1 MKKVIFAASLI
12 FFCFAFVFS
21 QEKESEA
28 VRLTLND
35 CLLKALENNFDI
47 LVEAINPEISEF
59 SIRESK
65 EFFMPQLSFGFDNY
79 NRRFPTN
86 WYAQGEVIR
95 LRSNNYSIGLAQ
107 KIMTGG
113 QINLS
118 LSNEISDST
127 QKLLIVNPAYSGNL
141 SLDITQPLLK
151 GFGPKI
157 NRREIKLAQNQR
169 DISIYSLK
177 ATLIQK
183 VYEVEAAYWNLVS
196 ANESLKVNEY
206 SLENSKERLQKTK
219 EAARI
224 GIKTAV
230 DVLASETE
238 VASWENRIISARLQ
252 VERSENRLLELI
264 NFPAD
269 EAGRAKSV
277 IPVDE
282 PGVEKKEISFEEA
295 LKIAVEE
302 RPEMMRYQKMIENS
316 ALDVSYYRNQLLPQL
331 DFQLHLWYLGQSGDR
346 LVYENDDPYRG
357 NIIGKTEKSWTDAF
371 KDVFDFKYDNWF
383 VTLNL
388 SIPFQ
393 NIFSRAGLARAKME
407 KEQKQ
412 LEMEK
417 EKRSIYNDLLSGF
430 KELKNSEKRLE
441 TSSLYRQLM
450 EKKLQAEEERV
461 RLGLATSEWLFQYQR
476 DLASAKTEEIQATI
490 DYKVSVANLEKIMG
504 VNLKSKNLKFRE
516 YDF

>member
-12 FFCFAFVFS
+12 LFCLAFVFS

-28 VRLTLND
+28 IRLTLND
-35 CLLKALENNFDI
+35 CLLKALGNNFDI

-79 NRRFPTN
+79 NRNYPTN
-86 WYAQGEVIR
+86 WYAQGEVINYK
-95 LRSNNYSIGLAQ
+95 SNEYSIGLSQ
-107 KIMTGG
+107 RMITGG

-118 LSNEISDST
+118 LSNQISNST
-127 QKLLIVNPAYSGNL
+127 QKLLIVNPTYSGNL
-141 SLDITQPLLK
+141 SFEFTQPLLK

-157 NRREIKLAQNQR
+157 NRREIKIAQNQR
-169 DISIYSLK
+169 DISLHNLK
-177 ATLIQK
+177 STLIQK
-183 VYEVEAAYWNLVS
+183 VYEVEAAYWSLVS
-196 ANESLKVNEY
+196 AIESLKVNEY
-206 SLENSKERLQKTK
+206 SLENSKERLEKTK

-238 VASWENRIISARLQ
+238 VASWENRIISARSQ
-252 VERSENRLLELI
+252 VERSENRLMEII
-264 NFPAD
+264 NLPAD
-269 EAGRAKSV
+269 GAGRAKSV
-277 IPVDE
+277 IPVDK

-295 LKIAVEE
+295 LKIAIEQ
-302 RPEMMRYQKMIENS
+302 RPEMARYQKMIENS
-316 ALDVSYYRNQLLPQL
+316 ALDVSYYKNQLLPQL
-331 DFQLHLWYLGQSGDR
+331 DLRLQMWYLGQSGDK
-346 LVYENDDPYRG
+346 LIYENDDPYRG
-357 NIIGKTEKSWTDAF
+357 KIIGKIEKSWTDAF

-388 SIPFQ
+388 SIPLQ
-393 NIFSRAGLARAKME
+393 NIFSRAGLARANME

-430 KELKNSEKRLE
+430 KELKNNEKRLE

-476 DLASAKTEEIQATI
+476 DLASARTEEIQATI
-490 DYKVSVANLEKIMG
+490 DYKVSVANLERIMG
-504 VNLKSKNLKFRE
+504 VNLKTKNLKFKE